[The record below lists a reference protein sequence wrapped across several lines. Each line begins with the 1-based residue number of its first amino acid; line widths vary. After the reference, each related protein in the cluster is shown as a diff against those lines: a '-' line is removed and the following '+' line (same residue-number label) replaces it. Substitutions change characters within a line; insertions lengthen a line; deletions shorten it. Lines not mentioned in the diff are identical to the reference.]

1 MRPVPRRIRPLKR
14 HNHCGCGRQNQSKA
28 AFRGRKAAVKPVA
41 SASAV
46 LCVDAGKRR
55 TTGRWRFRLH
65 AGRHCIIMRRNAD
78 RPGRDHRRVGVQRA
92 RAEPHPRAA
101 SARRAQAA
109 RQRQVGRRHGGAP
122 CGVAFL
128 ATPAEVSLE
137 LVPRLLESGVKAIDL
152 SGAFRL
158 RDAAL
163 YPKHYGFEHARPDLL
178 SEAFYGLPEL
188 ARAPRGAP
196 LVANPGCYPT
206 AAALALA
213 PLIEARLLAPDP
225 LIVDAASGVTG
236 AGRKAS
242 EDFSFAEV
250 DGDFRAYRV
259 LRHQHQP
266 EIAQAL
272 ARPLTFTPHL
282 LPAKRGILATCYA
295 RLAPGRKTSELQ
307 AALLH
312 KYADAPFV
320 EVLEM
325 PDQVT
330 LKGVTGTNRCQVAVA
345 ADGEVVVAISAIDN
359 LIKGAAGQAVQN
371 LNLIMGWAE
380 TAGLDT
386 LRGFHP

>member
-1 MRPVPRRIRPLKR
+1 MQTVPVGIIGASGYSGLELSRILALHPQVELKLL
-14 HNHCGCGRQNQSKA
+14 GSDKW
-28 AFRGRKAAVKPVA
+28 
-41 SASAV
+41 
-46 LCVDAGKRR
+46 AGD
-55 TTGRWRFRLH
+55 T
-65 AGRHCIIMRRNAD
+65 A
-78 RPGRDHRRVGVQRA
+78 
-92 RAEPHPRAA
+92 
-101 SARRAQAA
+101 ARRAGLPGAA
-109 RQRQVGRRHGGAP
+109 GKLRYAP
-122 CGVAFL
+122 QEKCAELSRECAVAFL
-128 ATPAEVSLE
+128 ATPAEVSLD

-163 YPKHYGFEHARPDLL
+163 YPKHYGFEHAHPDLL

-188 ARAPRGAP
+188 AHAPRGSR

-213 PLIEARLLAPDP
+213 PLIDARLLAPDP

-236 AGRKAS
+236 AGRRAA

-266 EIAQAL
+266 EIAQTL
-272 ARPLTFTPHL
+272 ARPLTFTAHL
-282 LPAKRGILATCYA
+282 LPVKRGILATCYA
-295 RLAPGRKTSELQ
+295 RLAPGRKAGELQ

-330 LKGVTGTNRCQVAVA
+330 LKGVTGTNRCQLAVA
-345 ADGEVVVAISAIDN
+345 AEGEVVVAISAIDN